1 MAAQAPQYN
10 YPEMVNVPS
19 HFINKNS
26 SMGGSMGSDH
36 GEGRISDQYHNDYV
50 DTRVHDE
57 NAQQNV
63 SDIYSE
69 PKIMSGKSD
78 NHQ

>member
-1 MAAQAPQYN
+1 
-10 YPEMVNVPS
+10 
-19 HFINKNS
+19 
-26 SMGGSMGSDH
+26 MGGSMGSDH